1 MLYMYNIFLLQNI
14 RDKSFIL
21 ITFYKYYELMKDT
34 IKTLLHAVKYCS
46 GHILLQN
53 ILTIHARN
61 AQGNASESILK
72 SSHIYIYTKKN
83 SLLNLI

>member
-72 SSHIYIYTKKN
+72 SSHIYILKK
-83 SLLNLI
+83 IPY